1 MSNIT
6 DIIFTIYLNEWP
18 HFTHTRVMKVISIL
32 GSTGSIGRS
41 TLAVVDLHP
50 DRFKIFA
57 LSGFN
62 NNDLLL
68 EQAIKF
74 SPSFIVTK
82 DLVSKKQL
90 VDKLKEKNLDTEVLY
105 GKDGYSFIASHEEVT
120 TVVAAI
126 SGSAGLI
133 STIDAAMSGKQILLA
148 NKESMVMAGELI
160 NKICSEN
167 NSALIPI
174 DSEHNA
180 IFQVLLK
187 NTDVKEVKKIILTA
201 SGGPFRDHSLQ
212 NLKKVTVEEALN
224 HPNWKMGKKISIDSA
239 TMMNKG
245 LEVIEASHLF
255 RLNMKKIEVIMH
267 PQSIIHSFVE
277 FIDGSSLS
285 QLGEPDMR
293 VPIAYALGYPNR
305 ITSGVDGVSLDKLTS
320 LEFFKPD
327 LEKFRCLDLSYQC
340 LEEGTA
346 HCISLNAS
354 NEVAVE
360 AFLLGRIS
368 FIQIPELIEK
378 TLSKIVASQV
388 DSVDHI
394 IEIDNLARVETNKI
408 LSKI

>member
-1 MSNIT
+1 
-6 DIIFTIYLNEWP
+6 
-18 HFTHTRVMKVISIL
+18 MKVISIL

-41 TLAVVDLHP
+41 TLSVVNLHP
-50 DRFKIFA
+50 DRFQIFA

-74 SPSFIVTK
+74 KPSFIVTK
-82 DLVSKKQL
+82 NLFSKKIL
-90 VDKLKEKNLDTEVLY
+90 MDKLKDTKLKTEVLY
-105 GKDGYSFIASHEEVT
+105 GDEGYTFIASHEKVT

-126 SGSAGLI
+126 TGSAGLI
-133 STIDAAMSGKQILLA
+133 STIEAAKNGKQILLA

-160 NKICSEN
+160 NKICVEN
-167 NSALIPI
+167 NSTLIPV

-180 IFQVLLK
+180 IFQVLSK
-187 NTDVKEVKKIILTA
+187 NSDSEEIKKIILTA
-201 SGGPFRDHSLQ
+201 SGGPFRFHSLK
-212 NLKKVTVEEALN
+212 NLQKVTVEEALN

-255 RLNMKKIEVIMH
+255 RLGIKKIEVVMH

-277 FIDGSSLS
+277 YIDGSSLS
-285 QLGEPDMR
+285 QMGSPDMR

-305 ITSGVDGVSLDKLTS
+305 ITSGVEGVLLDKLSS
-320 LEFFKPD
+320 LEFYKPD
-327 LEKFRCLDLSYQC
+327 LKKFRCLDLCYQA
-340 LEEGTA
+340 LAMGDA

-354 NEVAVE
+354 NEIAVE
-360 AFLLGRIS
+360 AFLSGKIN

-378 TLSKIVASQV
+378 MLLKTEVMNV
-388 DSVDHI
+388 NSVEHI
-394 IEIDNLARVETNKI
+394 LELDNYARDETNKI
-408 LSKI
+408 LNKTL

>member
-1 MSNIT
+1 
-6 DIIFTIYLNEWP
+6 
-18 HFTHTRVMKVISIL
+18 MKVISIL

-41 TLAVVDLHP
+41 TLSVVDLHP
-50 DRFKIFA
+50 EKFKIFA

-74 SPSFIVTK
+74 KPSFIVTK
-82 DLVSKKQL
+82 SLFSKKIL
-90 VDKLKEKNLDTEVLY
+90 MDKLKDTKLKTEVLY
-105 GKDGYSFIASHEEVT
+105 GDEGYTFIASHEKVT

-126 SGSAGLI
+126 TGSAGLI
-133 STIDAAMSGKQILLA
+133 STIEAAKNGKQILLA

-160 NKICSEN
+160 NKICVEN
-167 NSALIPI
+167 NSTLILV

-180 IFQVLLK
+180 IFQVLSK
-187 NTDVKEVKKIILTA
+187 NSDPEEIKKIILTA
-201 SGGPFRDHSLQ
+201 SGGPFRLHSLK
-212 NLKKVTVEEALN
+212 NLQKVTVEEALN

-255 RLNMKKIEVIMH
+255 RLGIKKIEVVMH

-277 FIDGSSLS
+277 YIDGSSLS
-285 QLGEPDMR
+285 QMGSPDMR

-305 ITSGVDGVSLDKLTS
+305 ITSGVEGVLLDKLSS
-320 LEFFKPD
+320 LEFYKPD
-327 LEKFRCLDLSYQC
+327 LKKFRCLDLCYQA
-340 LEEGTA
+340 LAMGDA

-354 NEVAVE
+354 NEIAVE
-360 AFLLGRIS
+360 AFLSGKIN

-378 TLSKIVASQV
+378 MLLKTEVMNV
-388 DSVDHI
+388 NSVEHI
-394 IEIDNLARVETNKI
+394 LELDNYARDETNKI
-408 LSKI
+408 LNKTL

>member
-1 MSNIT
+1 
-6 DIIFTIYLNEWP
+6 
-18 HFTHTRVMKVISIL
+18 MKVISIL

-41 TLAVVDLHP
+41 TLSVVDLHP
-50 DRFKIFA
+50 EKFKIFA

-74 SPSFIVTK
+74 KPSFIVTK
-82 DLVSKKQL
+82 NLFSKKIL
-90 VDKLKEKNLDTEVLY
+90 MDKLKDTKLKTEVLY
-105 GKDGYSFIASHEEVT
+105 GDEGYTFIASHEKVT

-126 SGSAGLI
+126 TGSAGLI
-133 STIDAAMSGKQILLA
+133 STIEAAKNGKQILLA

-160 NKICSEN
+160 NKICVEN
-167 NSALIPI
+167 NSTLIPV

-180 IFQVLLK
+180 IFQVLSK
-187 NTDVKEVKKIILTA
+187 NSDSEEIKKIILTA
-201 SGGPFRDHSLQ
+201 SGGPFRLHSLK
-212 NLKKVTVEEALN
+212 NLQKVTVEEALN

-255 RLNMKKIEVIMH
+255 RLGIKKIEVVMH

-277 FIDGSSLS
+277 YIDGSSLS
-285 QLGEPDMR
+285 QMGSPDMR

-305 ITSGVDGVSLDKLTS
+305 ITSGVEGVLLDKLSS
-320 LEFFKPD
+320 LEFYKPD
-327 LEKFRCLDLSYQC
+327 LKKFRCLDLCYQA
-340 LEEGTA
+340 LAMGDA

-354 NEVAVE
+354 NEIAVE
-360 AFLLGRIS
+360 AFLSGKIN

-378 TLSKIVASQV
+378 MLLKTEVMNV
-388 DSVDHI
+388 NSVEHI
-394 IEIDNLARVETNKI
+394 LELDNYARDETNKI
-408 LSKI
+408 LNKIL

>member
-1 MSNIT
+1 
-6 DIIFTIYLNEWP
+6 
-18 HFTHTRVMKVISIL
+18 MKIISIL

-74 SPSFIVTK
+74 NPSFIVTK
-82 DLVSKKQL
+82 DLFSKKIL
-90 VDKLKEKNLDTEVLY
+90 MDKLKDTKLDSEVLY
-105 GKDGYSFIASHEEVT
+105 GNEGYNFIASHEKVT

-126 SGSAGLI
+126 TGSAGLI
-133 STIDAAMSGKQILLA
+133 STIEAAKNSKQILLA
-148 NKESMVMAGELI
+148 NKESMVMAGDLI
-160 NKICSEN
+160 NKICEEN
-167 NSALIPI
+167 NSTLIPI

-180 IFQVLLK
+180 IFQVLSE
-187 NTDVKEVKKIILTA
+187 NSGVKEVKKIILTA
-201 SGGPFRDHSLQ
+201 SGGPFIKHSLQ
-212 NLKKVTVEEALN
+212 GLKKVTVEEALK

-255 RLNMKKIEVIMH
+255 RLNIEKIEVVMH

-285 QLGEPDMR
+285 QLGKPDMR

-305 ITSGVDGVSLDKLTS
+305 ITSGVDGVMLDKLTG

-327 LEKFRCLDLSYQC
+327 LQKFRCLDLSYQS
-340 LEEGTA
+340 LAMGDA

-354 NEVAVE
+354 NEIAVE
-360 AFLLGRIS
+360 AFLLGRIN

-378 TLSKIVASQV
+378 TLTKTVSSDVN
-388 DSVDHI
+388 SVDHI
-394 IEIDNLARVETNKI
+394 LEIDKISRIETNNILNKI
-408 LSKI
+408 